1 MYMDVRFRQRIAYRQ
16 ARNTLLVAFLL
27 GFILSIS
34 QITYDLLK
42 EQKQVDAT
50 VAMVMGMLQDSA
62 LKAVYE
68 VDKPLAERV
77 VSGLLEYPP
86 ICEAQVSDE
95 LDAALAYKARPTVT
109 VHLQWLANLLF
120 DKAKDYTLPLVHDP
134 KHQLLGHI
142 RVSVDRY
149 LIAQDFF
156 KKAGLILASDL
167 IRNIILSG
175 VLTLLFYVSLTR
187 PLLKMVKTLAVI
199 DIAHPAGTLLEFSRR
214 HDQDELGLLVRT
226 TNMVLAGFGETLAK
240 HQATQQELRTHHDHL
255 EELVKERTAK
265 IESQNGQLRQEKEN
279 VQRYLDIAGVI
290 FLVIDA
296 EQRVSLINRKGCE
309 VLGYSEQEILGQN
322 WFEYF
327 LPERER
333 ERVLHAFV
341 QWMKGNNEPMKY
353 FENPVMTRQAEER
366 LIAWHNALLRDEHGT
381 PLAVL
386 SSGEDITDRKRA
398 EEALRESQRQLQES
412 YQREQERRQLSDTLR
427 EVAAIVS
434 GTLEQHKVVVLILD
448 QLKKVVTYHYANL
461 LLLQGDQLTRI
472 MRRNLMGDLFEP
484 LTVPADLYTLNAAA
498 LHDKRP
504 VVVSDVRNDEHWQPS
519 KETAEIRSFLV
530 TPLLV
535 QDRPI
540 GVLCVGR
547 NDDIP
552 YTEDDAQTVFAFATQ
567 VAIALENARLVE
579 QTQRTLHE
587 LEKTLDDLRKTQTQ
601 LIESEKMAALGQ
613 LVAGIA
619 HEINTPLGAIQAS
632 ATNIV
637 DALSES
643 LTLLPQLFTQLSAE
657 RQTEFLKLTAH
668 ALRPKAMLTSREERQ
683 YKYALQQELASY
695 HLDHADDIASM
706 IVDIGIYQGIGD
718 FVPLLRETNYKMMLH
733 AVYDLAA
740 QQTNCQNILTAI
752 SRVSKIVFA
761 LKNYAH
767 FDHSDQKTK
776 ARISDGIEV
785 VLTLYQN
792 QFKQG
797 IDVVRHYEDVPLI
810 ACYQDELH
818 QVWTNLIH
826 NAIYAMNGKGTLE
839 ITVYPTPS
847 LPNWRGNEGG
857 VGEGWGGVVVQI
869 TDSGCGIP
877 PEVQSH
883 IFEPFFTTKPT
894 GEGSGLGLDIC
905 RKIIEKHQGQ
915 ITFES
920 QPGRTTFR
928 VFLPI

>member
-1 MYMDVRFRQRIAYRQ
+1 MDVRFRQRIAYRQ

-27 GFILSIS
+27 GLILSIS

-42 EQKQVDAT
+42 EQEQVDAT

-68 VDKPLAERV
+68 VDYPLAERV
-77 VSGLLEYPP
+77 VSGLFAYQP
-86 ICEAQVSDE
+86 ICEAQVNDE
-95 LDAALAYKARPTVT
+95 LDAAMAYKARPAVT
-109 VHLQWLANLLF
+109 EHFQWLTNLLF
-120 DKAKDYTLPLVHDP
+120 SKIKDYTLPLVHEP
-134 KHQLLGHI
+134 NHQLLGHI
-142 RVSVDRY
+142 RVSVDRN
-149 LIAQDFF
+149 LIAWDFF
-156 KKAGLILASDL
+156 KKAGLILVSDL
-167 IRNIILSG
+167 IRNIILSC

-187 PLLKMVKTLAVI
+187 PLLKMVRTLSAV

-226 TNMVLAGFGETLAK
+226 MNLVLAGFGETLAK
-240 HQATQQELRTHHDHL
+240 HQATQQELRTHRDHL
-255 EELVKERTAK
+255 EELVKDRTTK
-265 IESQNGQLRQEKEN
+265 IESQNEQLQ
-279 VQRYLDIAGVI
+279 Q
-290 FLVIDA
+290 
-296 EQRVSLINRKGCE
+296 
-309 VLGYSEQEILGQN
+309 
-322 WFEYF
+322 
-327 LPERER
+327 
-333 ERVLHAFV
+333 
-341 QWMKGNNEPMKY
+341 
-353 FENPVMTRQAEER
+353 
-366 LIAWHNALLRDEHGT
+366 
-381 PLAVL
+381 
-386 SSGEDITDRKRA
+386 
-398 EEALRESQRQLQES
+398 SQRQLHES

-427 EVAAIVS
+427 EVATIVS

-448 QLKKVVTYHYANL
+448 QLKKVVTYHYANV

-484 LTVPADLYTLNAAA
+484 LTVPANLYALNATA

-504 VVVSDVRNDEHWQPS
+504 VVVPDVRNCEHWQPS

-552 YTEDDAQTVFAFATQ
+552 YTEDDAHTVFAFATQ

-613 LVAGIA
+613 LIAGIA
-619 HEINTPLGAIQAS
+619 HEINTPLAAIQAS
-632 ATNIV
+632 ATNIA

-643 LTLLPQLFTQLSAE
+643 LTLLPQLFTQLSVE
-657 RQTEFLKLTAH
+657 RQKEFLKLTER
-668 ALRPKAMLTSREERQ
+668 ALHPKIMLTSREERQ
-683 YKYALQQELASY
+683 CKYALQQELASY

-706 IVDIGIYQGIGD
+706 IVDIGIYQDIGD

-740 QQTNCQNILTAI
+740 QQANCQNILTAI

-767 FDHSDQKTK
+767 FDHSGQKTR
-776 ARISDGIEV
+776 AMIPDGIEV

-792 QFKQG
+792 HLKQG
-797 IDVVRHYEDVPLI
+797 IDVVRHYEDVPPI
-810 ACYQDELH
+810 ACYPDELH

-826 NAIYAMNGKGTLE
+826 NAIYAMDGKGTLE

-847 LPNWRGNEGG
+847 LPNWGGSEGGGG
-857 VGEGWGGVVVQI
+857 VGRGGVVVQI

-877 PEVQSH
+877 PEIQPR
-883 IFEPFFTTKPT
+883 IFEPFFTTKPI

-905 RKIIEKHQGQ
+905 RKIIDKHQGQ
-915 ITFES
+915 IEFES
-920 QPGRTTFR
+920 QPGRTTFH
-928 VFLPI
+928 VLLPI